1 MKRTFQFCGQAVL
14 WCGRTVLRVALWTLW
29 LALLLLLAAQSWIA
43 LSHELAVPGF
53 VLRLFEER
61 LAAAHVQVKFGQTRF
76 DPTGRILLENVRLSL
91 PAYREPVVV
100 APAAY
105 LTLNPWELAAGRFE
119 LQRLE
124 ISGAVFTVPAM
135 LSRSGQAEDFVREL
149 DATLVI
155 RDREVQIE
163 QLSARVAGIAVT
175 ARGGLHLVPRTG
187 PGLGSESLPDYFA
200 AHYPEVCRHLIRAA
214 ERLES
219 LEAPELRLDLTPSRT
234 RGALASVTI
243 AARSVKVD
251 RPWPLVARG
260 VRFTTRFPLQGD
272 SPVMSPLTL
281 TVDELQVGEVTLHAV
296 QARQRGRLLPSQ
308 YSYEPSEM
316 NLTAASATARGFSL
330 SPVSARLEA
339 GPLPRIKAELVAAS
353 AGEGFTVRGEADLTQ
368 RTAAFDFDGRLAP
381 ALLEPIGQVLHH
393 DLSQFISFG
402 APVRLTAHG
411 SFSPG
416 WRFERLAGH
425 VYARQVLAYHV
436 PLDEGG
442 GDIELDARRFYAHH
456 AFARLGPNLARG
468 SYEQDFTNLQYRF
481 LLEGRLRPLDIS
493 GWFGRWWPTFFG
505 EFAFPLAP
513 PDASVDVAGQW
524 RQGRLSTVF
533 VYADVKQPIIRG
545 VPLDHLRTLIF
556 IRPNFYDGMELF
568 VTRGPGSARG
578 SFVREVEGGSFA
590 LKHMDL
596 DFASSLPLSVPAEIF
611 GPSVGNS
618 LSAFSFAEAP
628 SVRIKGRF
636 DGPASE
642 RGVHQTFDLQ
652 AESTGA
658 FTFYGFPLANLG
670 FTAKVRDDEI
680 VLRDVTATFAGGQVA
695 GQARVWGHEPDR
707 RLGFDFALTDG
718 SLGRAVRVMEE
729 FGAARKGRP
738 PPPPGKFVQD
748 KAGVRLDLAASAEGR
763 YTDPYSYRGEG
774 HATLE
779 GAGLG
784 EINLLGLLSELLPF
798 TSLRFTAARAN
809 FTIDGPDLTFR
820 EVTATGANS
829 AISAHG
835 RYALRARELDFKA
848 RVNPFQESKFL
859 PSVLI
864 GAVLMPFSNV
874 LEVKLTGTLDKPAW
888 DFVNGPTN
896 FLRNLA
902 RPTTP
907 DTPATPAKP
916 APTAPADK
924 PDYLRR

>member
-1 MKRTFQFCGQAVL
+1 MKRVFQFCGQAGL
-14 WCGRTVLRVALWTLW
+14 WCGRAGLRVVLWTVW
-29 LALLLLLAAQSWIA
+29 LALLLLLTVQAWIA

-61 LAAAHVQVKFGQTRF
+61 LAAAHLQVKFGQTRF

-105 LTLNPWELAAGRFE
+105 LTLKPWDLLAGRFE

-149 DATLVI
+149 DATLVL
-155 RDREVQIE
+155 RDREVLIE

-175 ARGGLHLVPRTG
+175 ARGGLHLVARPG
-187 PGLGSESLPDYFA
+187 PGVETESLPDYFA
-200 AHYPEVCRHLIRAA
+200 VHYPEVCRHLIRAA
-214 ERLES
+214 ERLEA
-219 LEAPELRLDLTPSRT
+219 LEAPELRLELTPSRT
-234 RGALASVTI
+234 RGALASVSI
-243 AARSVKVD
+243 AARGVKLD

-260 VRFTTRFPLQGD
+260 VRLTTRFPLQGD
-272 SPVMSPLTL
+272 SPVMAPLTL
-281 TVDELQVGEVTLHAV
+281 TVDELQAGEVTLRAV

-316 NLTAASATARGFSL
+316 NLTAGEATARGFSL
-330 SPVSARLEA
+330 SPLAARLEA
-339 GPLPRIKAELVAAS
+339 GPLPRLRVELVAAS
-353 AGEGFTVRGEADLTQ
+353 LGEAFAVRGETDLTQ
-368 RTAAFDFDGRLAP
+368 RTAAVEFDGRLAP
-381 ALLEPIGQVLHH
+381 ALLVPIGQALHH
-393 DLSQFISFG
+393 DLSPFISFG
-402 APVRLTAHG
+402 APVQLTARAT
-411 SFSPG
+411 FAPG
-416 WRFERLAGH
+416 WRFERLTGH
-425 VYARQVLAYHV
+425 VHARQVLAYHV

-442 GDIELDARRFYAHH
+442 GDIELDARHFLGHH
-456 AFARLGPNLARG
+456 AFARLGPNFARG
-468 SYEQDFTNLQYRF
+468 SFEQDFTNLEYRF

-513 PDASVDVAGQW
+513 PDASVDVSGQW
-524 RQGRLSTVF
+524 RQGRLTTVF
-533 VYADVKQPIIRG
+533 VYADVKQPVVRG
-545 VPLDHLRTLIF
+545 VTLDHLRTLIF
-556 IRPNFYDGMELF
+556 IRPNFYDGLELF

-596 DFASSLPLSVPAEIF
+596 DFESTLPLTVPAEIF
-611 GPSVGNS
+611 GPAVANN
-618 LSAFSFAEAP
+618 LAAFSFAEAP
-628 SVRIKGRF
+628 AVRIKGRF
-636 DGPASE
+636 DGPASG

-658 FTFYGFPLANLG
+658 FAFYGFPLANLG
-670 FTAKVRDDEI
+670 FTAKVRDDEV
-680 VLRDVTATFAGGQVA
+680 VLRDVTATFAGGQVT

-729 FGAARKGRP
+729 FGAARKGVP

-748 KAGVRLDLAASAEGR
+748 KAGVRLDLAASAEGH
-763 YTDPYSYRGEG
+763 YTDAYSYRGAG

-779 GAGLG
+779 GASLG
-784 EINLLGLLSELLPF
+784 EVNMLGLLSELLPF

-809 FTIDGPDLTFR
+809 FTIDGPDLTFS
-820 EVTATGANS
+820 EITATGANS

-896 FLRNLA
+896 FIRNLT
-902 RPTTP
+902 RPA
-907 DTPATPAKP
+907 TPATPAT
-916 APTAPADK
+916 PTPPK
-924 PDYLRR
+924 TEGKSDYLRR